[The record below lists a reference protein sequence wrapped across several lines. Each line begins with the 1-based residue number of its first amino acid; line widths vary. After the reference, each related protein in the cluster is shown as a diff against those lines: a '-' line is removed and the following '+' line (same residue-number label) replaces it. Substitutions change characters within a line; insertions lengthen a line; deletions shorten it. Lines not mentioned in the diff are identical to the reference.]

1 MKQLIAL
8 LENGSHKEI
17 KKLSAETEK
26 SIKDLLIEALNDLFK
41 KYKKENIEIK

>member
-8 LENGSHKEI
+8 ISNESHIEI

-26 SIKDLLIEALNDLFK
+26 TIKDLLIEALDDLFK
-41 KYKKENIEIK
+41 KYNKENIKIK